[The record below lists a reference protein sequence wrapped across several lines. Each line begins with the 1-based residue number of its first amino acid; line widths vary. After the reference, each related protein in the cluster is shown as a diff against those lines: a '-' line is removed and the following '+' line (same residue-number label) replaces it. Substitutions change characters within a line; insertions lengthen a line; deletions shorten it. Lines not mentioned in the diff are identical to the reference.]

1 MTQLGMG
8 VSADSYWRPYALCH
22 FGTLLKWRLIKLIH
36 ADFITEVSD
45 RTATGWSTA
54 PIGALRLFA
63 PMQTTPPQ
71 KNIFSIIVPAIA
83 MATHSRTVRNQT
95 IKHPEKFMTSTNNK
109 DLLPE
114 FESIKDDNEKILW
127 TGKPKFIPF
136 IFTGILGGIFT
147 IAFGVVWLLSVRNL
161 NSNGEKSSPSYF
173 WIFGLIP
180 LTAGLFAFLRKVFSF
195 SNTAYSYSD
204 KRVMMRSGFIGT
216 DFKTI
221 DYDKISDIEVTVSIV
236 EKIYNVGTIRFFSGR
251 TQSDEGNITKLY
263 DSWTAIENPYEV
275 FKMVKQTAVN
285 IKTDFSYPNAL
296 RPDTNPGYNT
306 KYQPEK

>member
-1 MTQLGMG
+1 
-8 VSADSYWRPYALCH
+8 
-22 FGTLLKWRLIKLIH
+22 
-36 ADFITEVSD
+36 
-45 RTATGWSTA
+45 
-54 PIGALRLFA
+54 
-63 PMQTTPPQ
+63 
-71 KNIFSIIVPAIA
+71 
-83 MATHSRTVRNQT
+83 
-95 IKHPEKFMTSTNNK
+95 MTSINNK

-114 FESIKDDNEKILW
+114 FESIKDHNEVILW

-147 IAFGVVWLLSVRNL
+147 IAFAVVWLLTARDFGSNIDS
-161 NSNGEKSSPSYF
+161 NSTNYF
-173 WIFGLIP
+173 WLFGLIP
-180 LTAGLFAFLRKVFSF
+180 LLAGLFAFLIKVFSF
-195 SNTAYSYSD
+195 SNTSYSYSD

-221 DYDKISDIEVTVSIV
+221 DYDKISDIEVKVSVV

-251 TQSDEGNITKLY
+251 TQTDEGNTTKLY
-263 DSWTAIENPYEV
+263 DSWSAIENPYEV
-275 FKMVKQTAVN
+275 FKMVKQTSVN